1 MFGGCGEKGW
11 SRKTS
16 EKGGFLK
23 EEEKF
28 PKQTE
33 GGQGSENSTCEGMA
47 VTVSM
52 GMTAFCQVWRRVY
65 KGAWLLITARLVDVH

>member
-47 VTVSM
+47 VTEHGNDSILTGV
-52 GMTAFCQVWRRVY
+52 A
-65 KGAWLLITARLVDVH
+65 KGVHGSLASDNSKAG